1 MNMYICNSNKTSNN
15 EIKCTCRWISLF
27 KCPAHQIPKTTSNK
41 SDRVIAL
48 RLSTPLVYRKY
59 DFFFFVT
66 EFHIMMYTVCP
77 GSNRSLSWAFVFNKH
92 LIVEVTVIH
101 DINKCMLMTRWV
113 ISQWK
118 DACVFYLA
126 LDQ

>member
-1 MNMYICNSNKTSNN
+1 MKLNVRADEYLYSSAPP
-15 EIKCTCRWISLF
+15 IKSPKQRAISPIELSLLD
-27 KCPAHQIPKTTSNK
+27 CPRPWYTVNT
-41 SDRVIAL
+41 
-48 RLSTPLVYRKY
+48 

-101 DINKCMLMTRWV
+101 DINKCMLMTR
-113 ISQWK
+113 
-118 DACVFYLA
+118 
-126 LDQ
+126 

>member
-1 MNMYICNSNKTSNN
+1 MNISIQVPRPSN
-15 EIKCTCRWISLF
+15 R
-27 KCPAHQIPKTTSNK
+27 NK

-59 DFFFFVT
+59 DFFFVT

-77 GSNRSLSWAFVFNKH
+77 GSHRSLSWAFVFNKH

-101 DINKCMLMTRWV
+101 DINKCMLMTR
-113 ISQWK
+113 
-118 DACVFYLA
+118 
-126 LDQ
+126 